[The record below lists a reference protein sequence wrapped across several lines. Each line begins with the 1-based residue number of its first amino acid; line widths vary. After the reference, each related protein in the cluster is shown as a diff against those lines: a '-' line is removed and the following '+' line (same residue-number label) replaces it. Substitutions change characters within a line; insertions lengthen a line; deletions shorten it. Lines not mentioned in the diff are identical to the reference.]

1 MINELLLAS
10 KGVHALMDLLKATHG
25 LANYNQIEATVKEIS
40 AKLVQADT
48 VAQKGQSAL
57 ATKVDE
63 LEKELARLKDW
74 TAEKQSYEL
83 KELARGVFAYIQIGF
98 MGHFESAYK
107 LCATCFEQNSKSPLQ
122 QENVKVG
129 RRLSL
134 VCHHCKSPIVFDSY
148 RKNS

>member
-63 LEKELARLKDW
+63 LEKERILKSTDYRRDQ
-74 TAEKQSYEL
+74 KS
-83 KELARGVFAYIQIGF
+83 
-98 MGHFESAYK
+98 SA
-107 LCATCFEQNSKSPLQ
+107 
-122 QENVKVG
+122 V
-129 RRLSL
+129 
-134 VCHHCKSPIVFDSY
+134 
-148 RKNS
+148 